1 MDKFRLLLGTKIT
14 GSIIEWSVV
23 VWINLSA
30 LLLIVFTTLGEFVR
44 NTDIGGFLLLY
55 LFELFIW
62 FLLYFV
68 IRSNL
73 QENLQPYRK
82 SKCFPLCDSLWGLR
96 TFNITFEVVHLGVFL
111 AFLSAHTQIT
121 TVVAYLLRVILLVVY
136 VIGSVVPFILR
147 QCKTK
152 VVKEYQTLNQMEN
165 REDSLPI

>member
-1 MDKFRLLLGTKIT
+1 MEKLKLLLGTRIT

-30 LLLIVFTTLGEFVR
+30 LLLIVFTTFGEFVR
-44 NTDIGGFLLLY
+44 NADIGGFLLMY

-62 FLLYFV
+62 FFIYSI

-73 QENLQPYRK
+73 RETLQPNRK
-82 SKCFPLCDSLWGLR
+82 SKCFPCCDSLWSLR

-111 AFLSAHTQIT
+111 AFLSVQTQTT
-121 TVVAYLLRVILLVVY
+121 TVVACLLRTILLVVF
-136 VIGSVVPFILR
+136 VIGSVVVFILR

-152 VVKEYQTLNQMEN
+152 VVKEYQTLSQTEN